1 MSAFPARRPVAWVA
15 LALATFTLNAS
26 WEIAQMPLYDVDF
39 RIARCLRAAAGDVAL
54 IVAAVAAATT
64 AQRIRPVIFWPLL
77 IGALV
82 LIAVAVEREALA
94 MGRWSYAEAMPTLG
108 GIGLTPLVQLPLLGA
123 LGVLIA
129 RRTATAARTDR
140 RR

>member
-1 MSAFPARRPVAWVA
+1 M
-15 LALATFTLNAS
+15 
-26 WEIAQMPLYDVDF
+26 
-39 RIARCLRAAAGDVAL
+39 
-54 IVAAVAAATT
+54 
-64 AQRIRPVIFWPLL
+64 LL
-77 IGALV
+77 IAALLVSVATVPLAGGRLSALV
-82 LIAVAVEREALA
+82 TARFRRLPMLLGAVAVEREALA